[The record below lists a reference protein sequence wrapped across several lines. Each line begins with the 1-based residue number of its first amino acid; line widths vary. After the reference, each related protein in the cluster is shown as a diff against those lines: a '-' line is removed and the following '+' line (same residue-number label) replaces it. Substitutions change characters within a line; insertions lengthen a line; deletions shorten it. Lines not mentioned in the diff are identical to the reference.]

1 MSLRLLAAGVVAAAQ
16 LATAT
21 VSLGA
26 DLAYPPYGS
35 VRPGDG
41 EDPRYGDVYR
51 RPEPPPPPR
60 YAAPGYAPSDE
71 DEPAAPYLAP
81 MRPGFD
87 QYRRYSREDGC
98 VPRREIRR
106 SLLDEGWTDFQG
118 LEFAGGIAL
127 VQARRPNGDLY
138 ELRLDRCSGRIVHA
152 RPLERERFAGPDRG
166 YGPPPGMYAWRRR
179 EGWRY

>member
-35 VRPGDG
+35 VRPDDGD
-41 EDPRYGDVYR
+41 DRYGA
-51 RPEPPPPPR
+51 PPPPR
-60 YAAPGYAPSDE
+60 YAGPRYEPSDE
-71 DEPAAPYLAP
+71 DERPAPYLAP

-87 QYRRYSREDGC
+87 SYRRYSRDDGC

-138 ELRLDRCSGRIVHA
+138 ELRLDRCSGQIVHA
-152 RPLERERFAGPDRG
+152 RPLERARFAGPDRG
-166 YGPPPGMYAWRRR
+166 YGPPPDMYAWRRR